1 MRGRLS
7 PVDPVGF
14 RGASTGGLRGG
25 LRGGIKEEEKE
36 VLKGW
41 LRGIYE
47 FLGLRWSL
55 RDGSRREGK
64 GIGFR
69 GD

>member
-25 LRGGIKEEEKE
+25 LRGGIKGEEKE

-41 LRGIYE
+41 LRGIYVVQ
-47 FLGLRWSL
+47 GGR
-55 RDGSRREGK
+55 GK
-64 GIGFR
+64 G
-69 GD
+69 